1 MKMRNENTYMKP
13 TITLKNEDIFEL
25 MRREVGWEYISDLR
39 LEGYLPEARRLI
51 RSIPLDVY
59 SLWELEDM
67 ANYLYGG
74 NPSFVDMEQALSLL
88 EDNNSCIDIVNRRTE
103 YLHLQ

>member
-13 TITLKNEDIFEL
+13 TSTLKNEDIFEL
-25 MRREVGWEYISDLR
+25 LRSEVGCEYISDLR

-51 RSIPLDVY
+51 RSIPLDRY

-74 NPSFVDMEQALSLL
+74 TPSFVDMKNMLHRQM
-88 EDNNSCIDIVNRRTE
+88 RTSGG
-103 YLHLQ
+103 